1 MGGLW
6 SFHIYRRAIPHRA
19 GYRKWRVGSTGIQH
33 QGQGPQRRPESGR
46 SVPAG
51 GKDLMGQGELQPA
64 ERPLEEVVGGSM
76 QVEVRQAGAVIET
89 SLREGSIPEA
99 FWGN

>member
-1 MGGLW
+1 
-6 SFHIYRRAIPHRA
+6 
-19 GYRKWRVGSTGIQH
+19 
-33 QGQGPQRRPESGR
+33 
-46 SVPAG
+46 
-51 GKDLMGQGELQPA
+51 MGQGELQPA